1 MSVNG
6 EAWARTLLH
15 WTWKQMNSIE
25 NNQNIWYKSEAF
37 HVAVYATLLHVK
49 RERAQASAED
59 KESCKKALKKALE
72 FVEEHGQNPEEAQP
86 ELVEDDDDGDVD
98 LLA

>member
-49 RERAQASAED
+49 RERSQASEED
-59 KESCKKALKKALE
+59 KESCKKALRKALG
-72 FVEEHGQNPEEAQP
+72 FVEEHGQNSEEAQP
-86 ELVEDDDDGDVD
+86 VNW
-98 LLA
+98 